1 MIKRALHGSLRRKIW
16 HLYTPR
22 YARYISNTNL
32 LRSKLPPPEFVL
44 PQFNFPAATHSIQ
57 AVTTNLDLY
66 LDNEDAVVLHGHLN
80 RTPRIRSK
88 ISFAELRDVNGD
100 TVQLILIPDRTPPEN
115 FDILSRAST
124 EDSVCVSGTVQLKK
138 LVAGELRKWEL
149 VITSFQL
156 LNLANEEAARLD
168 KLKHS
173 DPSKLPPHYRFLQLR
188 TKDLQNNL
196 RIRSRMAAVV
206 RQVLGDKHDFTEIE
220 TPLLFKSTPEGARE
234 FLVPTRSPNKFY
246 ALPQSP
252 QQYKQIL
259 MSSGFTRYYQ
269 LAKCFRDEDLRADRQ
284 PEFTQ
289 VDLEMSY
296 ISHSD
301 QVLRVVEDIIY
312 GICNTVRSKPVY
324 TLNDDGHLVEAQPNG
339 TGPSFYKLSYKDALE
354 KYGVDKPDLRSSL
367 QFVNLS
373 SYFKPVN
380 CPDDFSI
387 MEACILKGAFAK
399 GANYDIPESLKNPDN
414 YSRRAPSIIPITKSS
429 APTWFETFIKDGVM
443 SPVES
448 FIPQELNEMLGLEEG
463 DIIAIS
469 NRSEHPYENPT
480 PLGRFRNLAMAEYP
494 DKWKRMLIDSSG
506 NTSIPPSD
514 SFVSCWVHDFPL
526 FSPNEENGGSNDPY
540 PKYNWDHRE
549 STHHPFTM
557 VKSEDYTLLETDPYL
572 AHGEHY
578 DLVINGVEVGGGSR
592 RIHNPS
598 VQQYVLEEVL
608 RIKNYNSLFGHLLE
622 ALSFGCPPH
631 AGLAIGFDRLCAM
644 VVGSQSIRDVIAFPK
659 NQSGADPV
667 VSSPSSVDAET
678 LAQYY
683 IQTNDN

>member
-1 MIKRALHGSLRRKIW
+1 MIQRVIYGSLRREIW
-16 HLYTPR
+16 HTYTPR
-22 YARYISNTNL
+22 YIRHISNTNF

-57 AVTTNLDLY
+57 AITSNLDSY
-66 LDNEDAVVLHGHLN
+66 LDNKDVIVLHGHLN

-88 ISFAELRDVNGD
+88 ISFAELRDVSGD
-100 TVQLILIPDRTPPEN
+100 TVQLILMPDRTPPEY
-115 FDILSRAST
+115 FDILSKTST
-124 EDSVCVSGTVQLKK
+124 EDSICVSGTVQLKK

-149 VITSFQL
+149 VITSIQL

-173 DPSKLPPHYRFLQLR
+173 DPNKLPPHYRFLQLR
-188 TKDLQNNL
+188 TKELQKNL
-196 RIRSRMAAVV
+196 RTRSIMAAVV
-206 RQVLGDKHDFTEIE
+206 RHVLGEKHNFTEIE

-289 VDLEMSY
+289 VDLEMSF

-301 QVLRVVEDIIY
+301 QVLCVVEDVIY
-312 GICNTVRSKPVY
+312 GICNNVASKPVY
-324 TLNDDGHLVEAQPNG
+324 TLNEDGYIIEAQKNG
-339 TGPSFYKLSYKDALE
+339 TSPSFYKLSYKSALE
-354 KYGVDKPDLRSSL
+354 KYGIDKPDLRSSL

-380 CPDDFSI
+380 CPDEFNI
-387 MEACILKGAFAK
+387 IEACILKGALAK
-399 GANYDIPESLKNPDN
+399 CAHCDIPDSLTNPEN
-414 YSRRAPSIIPITKSS
+414 YSRRAPSIIPITNSS
-429 APTWFETFIKDGVM
+429 ATTWFETLTKDGVM
-443 SPVES
+443 VPVDS
-448 FIPQELNEMLGLEEG
+448 FDPQKLNELLGLEEG

-494 DKWKRMLIDSSG
+494 DKWKRKLIDSSG
-506 NTSIPPSD
+506 NTSVPPSD
-514 SFVSCWVHDFPL
+514 AFVSCWVHDFPL
-526 FSPNEENGGSNDPY
+526 FSPSEENSGSNDLY

-557 VKSEDYTLLETDPYL
+557 VKSEDYSLLESDPYL

-592 RIHNPS
+592 RIHNPL

-608 RIKNYNSLFGHLLE
+608 KIKNYNSLFGHLLE

-631 AGLAIGFDRLCAM
+631 AGLALGFDRLCAM
-644 VVGSQSIRDVIAFPK
+644 VVGTQSIRDVIAFPK
-659 NQSGADPV
+659 NQSGVDPV
-667 VSSPSSVDAET
+667 VSSPSNVDSET
-678 LAQYY
+678 LADYY
-683 IQTNDN
+683 IQTID